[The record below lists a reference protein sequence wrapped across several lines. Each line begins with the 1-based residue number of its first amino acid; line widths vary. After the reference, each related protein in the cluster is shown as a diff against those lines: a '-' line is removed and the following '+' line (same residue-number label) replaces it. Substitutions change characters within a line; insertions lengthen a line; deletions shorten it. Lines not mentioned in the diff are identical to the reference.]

1 MKSGCRHIGYDSDS
15 RRPAEQVVALPAEQV
30 VALVASLAVTRRRKV
45 YRLVSLEVSPGNGW
59 RSLTVALGGAPVATV
74 SG

>member
-1 MKSGCRHIGYDSDS
+1 MTTARDSGSVFLLSETKRSTAS
-15 RRPAEQVVALPAEQV
+15 MSPPALRLCVVPR
-30 VALVASLAVTRRRKV
+30 SV
-45 YRLVSLEVSPGNGW
+45 YGLVSLEVSPGDGW

>member
-1 MKSGCRHIGYDSDS
+1 VSLDQGELEPAVLRLATSDG
-15 RRPAEQVVALPAEQV
+15 QVLVTWGH
-30 VALVASLAVTRRRKV
+30 ALVYRYEIEDIGMRN
-45 YRLVSLEVSPGNGW
+45 RLVSLEVSPGDGW